1 MNDEPMDEANA
12 RNIKLIIAYD
22 GTDFSGW
29 QIQNNARTVQGEIEN
44 ALEKMHKKHI
54 ALSGAGRTDAGVHAT
69 SQCANF
75 ITTIKNITPERFMH
89 ALNNLLPRDIR
100 IAASSEA
107 SDNFHARFSAEA
119 RSYRYYFIANRLA
132 LPHEARYAAQLWR
145 IPSTS
150 LLNQYTRLLHGELD
164 CSLFASPSDPVFA
177 KGSGSKYRNIH
188 HALFFWENGKLI
200 FEIKANAFFRK
211 MVRSIIGT
219 LLYYEEKETPPEIFN
234 KILIEGRRENAGPT
248 AIPNGLFLH
257 AIDY

>member
-12 RNIKLIIAYD
+12 KNIKLNIAYD
-22 GTDFSGW
+22 GTGFSGW
-29 QIQNNARTVQGEIEN
+29 QIQNNVRTVQGEIES
-44 ALEKMHKKHI
+44 ALEKMHQEHI
-54 ALSGAGRTDAGVHAT
+54 TLFGAGRTDAGVHAAC
-69 SQCANF
+69 QCANF
-75 ITTIKNITPERFMH
+75 FTSIKNIIPENFTP

-100 IAASSEA
+100 ITASKEVA
-107 SDNFHARFSAEA
+107 NNFHARFSALS
-119 RSYRYYFIANRLA
+119 RIYRYYFIAERHA
-132 LPHEARYAAQLWR
+132 LPHEARYAVQLWR
-145 IPSTS
+145 IPSTT

-177 KGSGSKYRNIH
+177 KGSGSKYRNVH

-219 LLYYEEKETPPEIFN
+219 LLYYEGKETPPEIFN

-257 AIDY
+257 NVEY